1 MLRLLADTNNRL
13 LVVVFLKTT
22 DTKDRRDF
30 WYQPLKWPDANI
42 VIFVPPHISSS
53 YEILP
58 IQFLWQLLKWTATK
72 KVSIF

>member
-30 WYQPLKWPDANI
+30 WYQPLKWADTNI
-42 VIFVPPHISSS
+42 VIFGTGP
-53 YEILP
+53 Y
-58 IQFLWQLLKWTATK
+58 K
-72 KVSIF
+72 